1 MPILTC
7 LTALLGMKHPILLAP
22 VDPTAVVLNRYR
34 MAHP

>member
-7 LTALLGMKHPILLAP
+7 LTALLGMKYPILLAP
-22 VDPTAVVLNRYR
+22 MDPIAVVSNRYR